1 MAMDTIYALA
11 TARGRAGVAVIR
23 ISGPAARMVAER
35 LTGSLPEHGRGLRVV
50 RNMAGEVL
58 DEALVLTFAKGRS
71 FTGAGV
77 VELHLHGSR
86 AVIDVVLREL
96 SEQPELRLAQA
107 GEFTRQALENG
118 RLDLS
123 QVEGLADLVDAETEA
138 QRRQAMRVMSGGLGR
153 KADQWKRDLLRA
165 MALLEAVIDFAE
177 EDVPVDVTP
186 EVTATL
192 ERCRQAMQ
200 VEMDGVVAAERI
212 RDGFEVA
219 IIGAPNM
226 GKSTLLNHLAGR
238 EAAIISDVPG
248 TTRDVIEVRMDL
260 RGLPVTLL
268 DTAGLRESTDAVEA
282 IGIARARERA
292 QQADVRVH
300 LVTPEEI
307 DTVTEGP
314 KDIVR
319 IGRCDRYSPGLSGVS
334 GLTGAGVDELLS
346 AISDRLSSRALG
358 AGVAIRERHREA
370 LSVGVEHMERCLSIV
385 SESHG
390 ALDLA
395 AEELRLGVRTLDTL
409 VGRVDVEDILGEI
422 FSSFCIGK

>member
-1 MAMDTIYALA
+1 MDTIYALA

-23 ISGPAARMVAER
+23 ISGPMAHAAAER
-35 LTGSLPEHGRGLRVV
+35 LTGSLPEHGRGLRLV
-50 RNMAGEVL
+50 RNAAGEVL
-58 DEALVLTFAKGRS
+58 DEALVMTFAEGRS
-71 FTGAGV
+71 FTGARV

-96 SEQPELRLAQA
+96 ADAPELRMAQA
-107 GEFTRQALENG
+107 GEFTRQALESG

-138 QRRQAMRVMSGGLGR
+138 QRRQAMRVMAGGLGQ
-153 KADQWKRDLLRA
+153 KADLWKRDLLRA
-165 MALLEAVIDFAE
+165 MALLEAVIDFAD

-192 ERCRQAMQ
+192 RRCRRAMQ
-200 VEMDGVVAAERI
+200 TEMDGVSAAERI

-260 RGLPVTLL
+260 KGLPVTLL
-268 DTAGLRESTDAVEA
+268 DTAGLRESTDTVEA
-282 IGIARARERA
+282 IGIARARQRA
-292 QQADVRVH
+292 KDADVRVH
-300 LVTPEEI
+300 LVLPEDFSQI
-307 DTVTEGP
+307 AQGP
-314 KDIVR
+314 NDIVR
-319 IGRCDRYSPGLSGVS
+319 VGRSDRYDIDIEGVS
-334 GLTGAGVDELLS
+334 GLTGEGVDRLLTE
-346 AISDRLSSRALG
+346 ISERLTARTLG

-370 LSVGVEHMERCLSIV
+370 LGAGINHLDRCLALV
-385 SESHG
+385 RGMSET
-390 ALDLA
+390 LDLA
-395 AEELRLGVRTLDTL
+395 AEELRLAVRALDTL